1 MASSSTPEPET
12 DPRID
17 APPDGRAVSDSLRRA
32 CILIVD
38 DDPALAR
45 VVTRILTRAGFERVH
60 AELDST
66 VALRRFEELGPDL
79 VLLDLHMPE
88 VGGFRLLEAIDDRR
102 SPDEFL
108 PVLVLTGSIEPEV
121 RQEALSRGA
130 NDFVAKPF
138 DPAEL
143 VSRTRNLLET
153 RRLQETL
160 RSFNATLTREVRKR
174 TSELVDAKLEI
185 LGRLVRA
192 AEYRD
197 DVTGRHASRVGHL
210 TARLGRAVG
219 LPDGDVDT
227 LALAAPLHDI
237 GKIGIPD
244 AILRKCGPLD
254 DDERRTMEEHT
265 RIGSNILSGSS
276 FDVLE
281 TAEEIALRHHER
293 WDGTGYP
300 DGLGGSDIPLSGRIV
315 AVADAFDCMTHARP
329 YRRAQ
334 SEREALREVLA
345 CAGTHFDPVV
355 ARALVELG
363 NAGEL
368 APIDGAASTRRTDG
382 VSAGSSALGARR
394 AGRRRS
400 GNAPAEGWIAGLHG
414 RPTPTG
420 PPAPPVRTPF
430 VPALARPRRT
440 PA

>member
-1 MASSSTPEPET
+1 MASDSTP
-12 DPRID
+12 DPID
-17 APPDGRAVSDSLRRA
+17 GSRTVAPADEGQLPGSLRQAR
-32 CILIVD
+32 ILIVD
-38 DDPALAR
+38 DDPALVR

-66 VALRRFEELGPDL
+66 VALRRFEELDPDI

-88 VGGFRLLEAIDDRR
+88 VSGFRLLEALDDRR
-102 SPDEFL
+102 DPDEFL
-108 PVLVLTGSIEPEV
+108 PVLVLTGAIDPQV
-121 RQEALSRGA
+121 RQKALSRGA
-130 NDFVAKPF
+130 KDFVSKPF

-143 VSRTRNLLET
+143 VSRTRNLLDT

-160 RSFNATLTREVRKR
+160 RSFNATLESEVRER

-197 DVTGRHASRVGHL
+197 DVTGRHASRVGRL
-210 TARLGRAVG
+210 AARLGRTMG
-219 LPDGDVDT
+219 LPTADIDT

-244 AILRKCGPLD
+244 AILGKCGPLD
-254 DDERRTMEEHT
+254 EDERRTMEEHT
-265 RIGSNILSGSS
+265 RIGANILSGSS
-276 FDVLE
+276 FEVLQ

-293 WDGTGYP
+293 WDGSGYP
-300 DGLGGSDIPLSGRIV
+300 DELGGTDIPLPGRIV

-329 YRRAQ
+329 YRPART
-334 SEREALREVLA
+334 ERDALREIIA

-355 ARALVELG
+355 ARALVELRTQGHVG
-363 NAGEL
+363 NARSEPG
-368 APIDGAASTRRTDG
+368 G
-382 VSAGSSALGARR
+382 VH
-394 AGRRRS
+394 
-400 GNAPAEGWIAGLHG
+400 PHG

-420 PPAPPVRTPF
+420 PPAPSLRPTVG
-430 VPALARPRRT
+430 PALQRPRRA